1 MRSSLKRWDIGTVS
15 TERETMSTIGKQ
27 ATVQVAGKRLVILE
41 QSEYERLCRLAGQA
55 VADEDD
61 LPPLPTP
68 DAQGRVPAIEFTRI
82 SLARDIIRAR
92 KAAGL
97 TQETLAG
104 LAGMRQETVSRI
116 ESGKNTPSVRTID
129 RIEQALK
136 RAARAGANARKRGT
150 RKRP

>member
-1 MRSSLKRWDIGTVS
+1 
-15 TERETMSTIGKQ
+15 MSTIGKQ

-61 LPPLPTP
+61 LPPLPAP
-68 DAQGRVPAIEFTRI
+68 DAQGRVPAVEFTRI
-82 SLARDIIRAR
+82 SLARDVIRAR

-104 LAGMRQETVSRI
+104 LAGMRQETISRI
-116 ESGKNTPSVRTID
+116 ESGKHTPGVRTID

-136 RAARAGANARKRGT
+136 RAARAGDNARKRGT
-150 RKRP
+150 KKRS